1 MVTDKIA
8 SAAKAAIDFVV
19 LAAQLKPRPFKA
31 NTKTQVLLHALKL
44 CPFKSNT
51 EAQALSRT
59 LKSRL
64 SPDDSPQH
72 MNRRVRSATWLVVVA
87 ICSWGLVLAQTHTT
101 IRHYKERVDDQPP
114 EIAQAE
120 DAIQKND
127 FAGAETLLKK
137 ALDKDPNNYQAWFD
151 LGFALNRLNRTD
163 ESIAAYRRS
172 VAAKPDVFESNLN
185 LGLMLARANNPDAE
199 QFLRAATTLKPTDH
213 TQEGQ
218 ARAWLALAHLL
229 ENKKPEDAFQ
239 AYQKASELTPKDPEP
254 HLSAGLL
261 HERQKEFSD
270 AEAEYK
276 LVLTLDPHSTE
287 AAIGLTNIYM
297 KSGRLGDAEPL
308 LRRLATERPDDVG
321 LHLQLGR
328 LLVAQGKKDD
338 AIVEIQTALKLAPA
352 DSDGERELADLYASA
367 GKNDLAE
374 AAYRTLVTAHPN
386 DAELHRGLGQALLRQ
401 KKFPEAQQEFLTAL
415 RLKRDSPDVY
425 IDLAFAASENKN
437 YELTIRALNGRTLLN
452 AELPPICLFL
462 RASAYDHLRDYKQA
476 AVDYHHFLEVAN
488 GKFPDQEWQSTHRL
502 IAIEPKKR

>member
-1 MVTDKIA
+1 METSKRNSKMFVERRVKRPRLKTILPILLCASTLSA
-8 SAAKAAIDFVV
+8 SAFG
-19 LAAQLKPRPFKA
+19 Q
-31 NTKTQVLLHALKL
+31 TQ
-44 CPFKSNT
+44 
-51 EAQALSRT
+51 
-59 LKSRL
+59 
-64 SPDDSPQH
+64 
-72 MNRRVRSATWLVVVA
+72 
-87 ICSWGLVLAQTHTT
+87 TT
-101 IRHYKERVDDQPP
+101 VRHYKERVDDTPP

-137 ALDKDPNNYQAWFD
+137 ALDKDPKNYQAWFD
-151 LGFALNRLNRTD
+151 LGFVLNHQGRVED
-163 ESIAAYRRS
+163 SIHAYRQS

-185 LGLMLARANNPDAE
+185 LGLMLVRYNSPEAE

-213 TQEGQ
+213 VEEGQ

-229 ENKKPEDAFQ
+229 ENTKPSEALQ
-239 AYQKASELTPKDPEP
+239 AYAKASELTPKDPEP

-276 LVLTLDPHSTE
+276 QALALDPHSKDPQNTDPQKQDSRSTE

-297 KSGRLGDAEPL
+297 KSNRLGDAEPL
-308 LRRLATERPDDVG
+308 LRRLAAERPDDAG
-321 LHLQLGR
+321 IHLQLGR
-328 LLVAQGKKDD
+328 VLTAEGKKDD
-338 AIVEIQTALKLAPA
+338 AIAEFQTALKLAPA
-352 DSDGERELADLYASA
+352 DADAQREIADFYSSA

-374 AAYRTLVTAHPN
+374 AAYRALLKAQPN
-386 DAELHRGLGQALLRQ
+386 DPELHRGLGHALLLQ

-425 IDLAFAASENKN
+425 VDLAFAASENKN

-452 AELPPICLFL
+452 ADLPPICFFL

-476 AVDYHHFLEVAN
+476 SLDYHHFLEVAN
-488 GKFPDQEWQSTHRL
+488 GKYPDQEWQSTHRL

>member
-1 MVTDKIA
+1 MFVERRVKRPRLKTILPILLCASTLSA
-8 SAAKAAIDFVV
+8 SAFG
-19 LAAQLKPRPFKA
+19 Q
-31 NTKTQVLLHALKL
+31 TQ
-44 CPFKSNT
+44 
-51 EAQALSRT
+51 
-59 LKSRL
+59 
-64 SPDDSPQH
+64 
-72 MNRRVRSATWLVVVA
+72 
-87 ICSWGLVLAQTHTT
+87 TT
-101 IRHYKERVDDQPP
+101 VRHYKERVDDTPP

-137 ALDKDPNNYQAWFD
+137 ALDKDPKNYQAWFD
-151 LGFALNRLNRTD
+151 LGFVLNHQGRVED
-163 ESIAAYRRS
+163 SIHAYRQC

-185 LGLMLARANNPDAE
+185 LGLMLVRYNSPEAE

-213 TQEGQ
+213 VEEGQ

-229 ENKKPEDAFQ
+229 ENTKPSEALQ
-239 AYQKASELTPKDPEP
+239 AYAKASELTPKDPEP

-276 LVLTLDPHSTE
+276 QALALDPHSKDPQNTDPQKQDSQSTE

-297 KSGRLGDAEPL
+297 KSNRLGDAEPL
-308 LRRLATERPDDVG
+308 LRRLAAERPDDAG
-321 LHLQLGR
+321 IHLQLGR
-328 LLVAQGKKDD
+328 VLAAEGKKDD
-338 AIVEIQTALKLAPA
+338 AIAEFQTALKLAPA
-352 DSDGERELADLYASA
+352 DADAQREIADFYSSA

-374 AAYRTLVTAHPN
+374 AAYRALLKTQPN
-386 DAELHRGLGQALLRQ
+386 DAELHRGLGHALLLQ

-425 IDLAFAASENKN
+425 VDLAFAASENKN

-452 AELPPICLFL
+452 ADLPPICFFL

-476 AVDYHHFLEVAN
+476 SLDYHHFLEVAN
-488 GKFPDQEWQSTHRL
+488 GKYPDQEWQSTHRL